1 MVTISKHAIG
11 ITSSDGIELL
21 IHVGL
26 DTVKLNGKGFELL
39 VSENEKVDVGQPI
52 LKFDANY
59 IKEQGYDITTPIL
72 ITNSSEFEEI
82 FVTDSQNIKVKDKMI
97 TVIKK

>member
-1 MVTISKHAIG
+1 M
-11 ITSSDGIELL
+11 
-21 IHVGL
+21 
-26 DTVKLNGKGFELL
+26 
-39 VSENEKVDVGQPI
+39 GQPI

-59 IKEQGYDITTPIL
+59 IKEQGYDIITPIL

-82 FVTDSQNIKVKDKMI
+82 IVTDSQNIKVKDKMI